1 MSACGNGTIGSPL
14 GNGMAVGY
22 GKFRSCEPNGEI
34 VVMVNKILMDTDV
47 WLDLAGDHRKS
58 PVLTA
63 LDSLVRTGAVE
74 LILPEIVLTEFG
86 RNRERVVE
94 RSRRSLSSDIKRVRQ
109 AMADFGDEESRY
121 AAIAQLDDLEHQVA
135 VSGEVSRKRLEAIAS
150 LMATRPVTVASDNA
164 KLQAVERA
172 LSKRA
177 PFHRSKNAMADA
189 VLIQIFVEAVEADRK
204 PETRLF
210 FVTLNTREF
219 SQHNG
224 DQRLPHTD
232 LEPIF
237 QDEKCTYAT
246 SIVEIINELDSQL
259 LTELEWEESY
269 SEEPRGLSEI
279 LEALHVAVQQV
290 WYNRHL
296 SLRFGVENG
305 DIRIITATEFA
316 KLDGY
321 HPEVVVD
328 EIWRDALAAAKKT
341 EKELG
346 ESQLGR
352 WDDFEWGMINGKL
365 SALRWVLGD
374 DWDML
379 DT

>member
-1 MSACGNGTIGSPL
+1 
-14 GNGMAVGY
+14 MA
-22 GKFRSCEPNGEI
+22 
-34 VVMVNKILMDTDV
+34 NKILLDTDV
-47 WLDLAGDHRKS
+47 WLDLAGDHRKA

-63 LDSLVRTGAVE
+63 LDSLVRAGGVE
-74 LILPEIVLTEFG
+74 LILPEIVLAEFR
-86 RNRERVVE
+86 RNRDGVVE
-94 RSRRSLSSDIKRVRQ
+94 RSRRSLSSHIKRVRV
-109 AMADFGDEESRY
+109 AMADFGDDYRRS
-121 AAIAQLDDLEHQVA
+121 AAIAQLDDMEHNVA
-135 VSGEVSRKRLEAIAS
+135 VTGDLSRQTLDAIAS
-150 LMATRPVTVASDNA
+150 LMATSPVTVVSDDV
-164 KLQAVERA
+164 KLKAVERA

-177 PFHRSKNAMADA
+177 PFHRSKNSVADA
-189 VLIQIFVEAVEADRK
+189 VLVEMFVEAVEADRK
-204 PETRLF
+204 PETRFF
-210 FVTLNTREF
+210 FVTLNTKDF

-224 DQRLPHTD
+224 DRRLPHAD

-237 QDEKCTYAT
+237 HGENCTYAT
-246 SIVEIINELDSQL
+246 SIAEVINELDSEL

-269 SEEPRGLSEI
+269 SEEPRGLSDI
-279 LEALHVAVQQV
+279 LEAQHVLARQV

-305 DIRIITATEFA
+305 DIRIITVTEFA

-328 EIWRDALAAAKKT
+328 EIWQGALAAAKKT
-341 EKELG
+341 EEELG
-346 ESQLGR
+346 QSQLGP

>member
-1 MSACGNGTIGSPL
+1 MGN
-14 GNGMAVGY
+14 
-22 GKFRSCEPNGEI
+22 R
-34 VVMVNKILMDTDV
+34 ILLDTDV
-47 WLDLAGDHRKS
+47 WLDLAGDHRKA

-63 LDSLVRTGAVE
+63 LDSLVRAGVVE
-74 LILPEIVLTEFG
+74 LILPEIVLAEFR
-86 RNRERVVE
+86 RNRDGVVE
-94 RSRRSLSSDIKRVRQ
+94 RSRRSLSSHIKRVRV
-109 AMADFGDEESRY
+109 AMADFGDEGRRS
-121 AAIAQLDDLEHQVA
+121 AAIAQLDDMEHNMA
-135 VSGEVSRKRLEAIAS
+135 VTGDLSRQTLDAIAS
-150 LMATRPVTVASDNA
+150 LMATSPVTVVSDDV
-164 KLQAVERA
+164 KLKAVERA

-177 PFHRSKNAMADA
+177 PFHRSKNSVADA
-189 VLIQIFVEAVEADRK
+189 MLVEMFVEAVEADI
-204 PETRLF
+204 ESDTRFF
-210 FVTLNTREF
+210 FVTLNTKDF

-224 DQRLPHTD
+224 DRRLPHAD

-237 QDEKCTYAT
+237 QVENCTYAT
-246 SIVEIINELDSQL
+246 SIAEVINELDSEL
-259 LTELEWEESY
+259 LIELEWEESC
-269 SEEPRGLSEI
+269 SEEPRGLSDI
-279 LEALHVAVQQV
+279 LEAQHVLVRQV

-305 DIRIITATEFA
+305 DIRIITGTEFA

-328 EIWRDALAAAKKT
+328 EIWQGALAAAKKT
-341 EKELG
+341 EEELG
-346 ESQLGR
+346 QSQLGP

>member
-1 MSACGNGTIGSPL
+1 
-14 GNGMAVGY
+14 MA
-22 GKFRSCEPNGEI
+22 
-34 VVMVNKILMDTDV
+34 NKILLDTDV
-47 WLDLAGDHRKS
+47 WLDLAGDHRKA

-63 LDSLVRTGAVE
+63 LDSLVRAGGVE
-74 LILPEIVLTEFG
+74 LILPEIVLAEFR
-86 RNRERVVE
+86 RNRDGVVE
-94 RSRRSLSSDIKRVRQ
+94 RSRRSLSSHIKRVRV
-109 AMADFGDEESRY
+109 AMADFGDEDCRS
-121 AAIAQLDDLEHQVA
+121 AAIAQLDDMEHNVA
-135 VSGEVSRKRLEAIAS
+135 VTGDLSRQTLDAIAS
-150 LMATRPVTVASDNA
+150 LMATSPVTVVSDDV
-164 KLQAVERA
+164 KLKAVERA

-177 PFHRSKNAMADA
+177 PFHRSKNSVADA
-189 VLIQIFVEAVEADRK
+189 VLVEMFVEAVEADRE
-204 PETRLF
+204 PETRFF
-210 FVTLNTREF
+210 FVTLNMKDF

-224 DQRLPHTD
+224 DRRLPHAD

-237 QDEKCTYAT
+237 QGENCTYAT
-246 SIVEIINELDSQL
+246 SIAEVINELDSEL
-259 LTELEWEESY
+259 LTELEWEEGY
-269 SEEPRGLSEI
+269 SEEPRGLSDI
-279 LEALHVAVQQV
+279 LEAQHVLVRQV

-305 DIRIITATEFA
+305 DIRIITGTEFA

-328 EIWRDALAAAKKT
+328 EIWRGALAAAKKT
-341 EKELG
+341 EEKLG
-346 ESQLGR
+346 QSQLGP